1 MEIFNVKNGNYNAD
15 LFLTRLKEVSGHKY
29 QKDIAADLF
38 LNEPTLSK
46 KITGETKWSCSELL
60 QISRKYKC
68 SIDYLLG
75 LDVTKPAAN
84 EPEPP
89 FKYPMFARAISNC
102 FRSGIYVLDDTE
114 MDDILMRFHN
124 DVARYICKNII
135 MMYKIL
141 SDGAITQDV
150 YDTWL
155 DGLCNDFDYRVV
167 SPASIKLELPNNIS
181 IFSVNDE
188 LHTTDAEILRNE
200 LTMTENTT
208 VSFPSFATWVEMKPE
223 NDLSERD
230 LYRHYASELELYG
243 DVSGDVSLKFDD
255 IGIAL
260 LKL

>member
-1 MEIFNVKNGNYNAD
+1 MEIFNVENGNYNAD

-75 LDVTKPAAN
+75 LDVTKPASN

-89 FKYPMFARAISNC
+89 FKYPMYARTISNC
-102 FRSGIYVLDDTE
+102 FCSGLYVPDDTL
-114 MDDILMRFHN
+114 MDDIGLHN
-124 DVARYICKNII
+124 DVARYIFLNIRKMFKN
-135 MMYKIL
+135 L
-141 SDGAITQDV
+141 ADGNITKDI
-150 YDTWL
+150 YNTWL
-155 DGLCNDFDYRVV
+155 DGLCNDFDYIVY
-167 SPASIKLELPNNIS
+167 SPASIKLELPNNKS

-200 LTMTENTT
+200 LTMIENTK
-208 VSFPSFATWVEMKPE
+208 VSFPSFAAWVEMKPE